1 MALLHVKKAC
11 PLCRKQQ
18 SVFVKKEQLEKWENG
33 MLIQT
38 AFPELSVSQRELLQ
52 TGTCDTCWDNMFKES
67 FENEIKEKVSHE
79 EEIQDIIDDIN
90 NNTESWFGKEPKP

>member
-38 AFPELSVSQRELLQ
+38 AFPELSASQRELLQ
-52 TGTCDTCWDNMFKES
+52 TGTCDTCWDNMFLDSEYK
-67 FENEIKEKVSHE
+67 KYEKVSHE

>member
-33 MLIQT
+33 MLAQT
-38 AFPELSVSQRELLQ
+38 AFPELSASQRELLQ
-52 TGTCDTCWDNMFKES
+52 TGTCDTCWDNMFSEKE
-67 FENEIKEKVSHE
+67 V
-79 EEIQDIIDDIN
+79 
-90 NNTESWFGKEPKP
+90 

>member
-18 SVFVKKEQLEKWENG
+18 SVFVKKEQLEKWKNG

-38 AFPELSVSQRELLQ
+38 AFPELSVSHRELLQ
-52 TGTCDTCWDNMFKES
+52 TGTCDTCWDNMFS
-67 FENEIKEKVSHE
+67 AE
-79 EEIQDIIDDIN
+79 EV
-90 NNTESWFGKEPKP
+90 

>member
-52 TGTCDTCWDNMFKES
+52 TGTCDACWDNMFLDSEYK
-67 FENEIKEKVSHE
+67 KYEKNSVE
-79 EEIQDIIDDIN
+79 EV
-90 NNTESWFGKEPKP
+90 